1 MFSFRSDAR
10 SMFLLLLSSI
20 TVTAC
25 GGGSGGGSTDV
36 GAGTGGVS
44 NRWLIP
50 VGEVQDGGP
59 GQDGIPPIDNP
70 KFTVAS
76 TAANVA
82 PEDMVIA
89 VRYAGQ
95 VRIYPHDI
103 MDYHEIVNDG
113 TAENPLILSYC
124 PLTDSAV
131 AWQGHPDHAN
141 RTFGTS
147 GLLYNSNLILYDRET
162 RTLWSQMLQLGVN
175 GPRVGETP
183 KNFQLIEAT
192 FTTLQAMY
200 PDAVVLTRNT
210 GHARD
215 YDRYPYGTYLTSSD
229 LLFPVSHLDDRLFPK
244 DRVVGIYDDDNS
256 KAYQIAGFGSS
267 MQTINDQFQDQ
278 SIVVVG
284 NSDMRFAVI
293 FSRRLADG
301 TILNFSP
308 IQDDLP
314 NIMTDTEGNVWDAF
328 GTAVSGPRTG
338 VQLGMTRSYKA
349 MWFAWG
355 AFHRNSEIHF
365 NQTLL

>member
-1 MFSFRSDAR
+1 MLSFRS
-10 SMFLLLLSSI
+10 SKQSI
-20 TVTAC
+20 FILAASAVAFAAC
-25 GGGSGGGSTDV
+25 GGGSGGGST
-36 GAGTGGVS
+36 GTGGGGGGAATV
-44 NRWLIP
+44 WLIP

-70 KFTVAS
+70 KFIDAS
-76 TAANVA
+76 MAADVE
-82 PEDMVIA
+82 PDDMVIA

-95 VRIYPHDI
+95 VKIYPHDI

-113 TAENPLILSYC
+113 IAANPLILSYC

-131 AWQGHPDHAN
+131 AWQGNPDDAD

-147 GLLYNSNLILYDRET
+147 GLLYDSNLILYDRET

-175 GPRVGETP
+175 GPRVRETP
-183 KNFQLIEAT
+183 ENFQIIEAT
-192 FTTLQAMY
+192 FTTLLAMY
-200 PDAVVLTRNT
+200 PDAVVMTRNT

-244 DRVVGIYDDDNS
+244 DRVVGIYDDNNS

-267 MQTINDQFQDQ
+267 IQTINDQFQDQ

-284 NSDMRFAVI
+284 NSDMKFGVI

-314 NIMTDTEGNVWDAF
+314 NVMSDDEGNVWDAF
-328 GTAVSGPRTG
+328 GTAVSGPRAG
-338 VQLGMTRSYKA
+338 EQLRITRSYKA

-355 AFHRNSEIHF
+355 AFHRDSEIHF
-365 NQTLL
+365 N